1 MINNKGAPPQA
12 AAKKS
17 MGSRAFVG
25 APLQPPE
32 QCGKAGGREAERSCC
47 RGAVSATIFEAEG
60 ITSQR
65 LACLAE

>member
-1 MINNKGAPPQA
+1 MMNNKGAPPQA

-32 QCGKAGGREAERSCC
+32 QCGRREDGKQREVVAEER
-47 RGAVSATIFEAEG
+47 FPQPFLK
-60 ITSQR
+60 QR
-65 LACLAE
+65 V